1 MARTLTIK
9 RKWHLLSGIA
19 VSLKVI
25 LDDNVIGSLGNG
37 AESTWEISPGAHKLT
52 VYSIGTNVGTALI
65 PAGSNNV
72 AFLANNN
79 AVSGMK
85 TGWTLKP
92 IEAPVSNSAPISS
105 STTVTQQAKAGPSKA
120 EIYLDKILSLSGRGL
135 ENDPDAIQQ
144 LEDLKSQ
151 TQELISQEAASDPAW
166 FGIGWIHFFSLA
178 KHYME
183 DDYDTEEAK
192 DNIKMALT
200 YFDQEK
206 YANAWPKG
214 INGENEKAFHEKAL
228 IYDAYCKYCDEQYRE
243 AMNTLQ
249 DVTADTRTL
258 AIAGCCLVQIGIQE
272 QGDVYPPYQV
282 LSQWETLIQKSDSK
296 ITAEYEQELFR
307 IAYGY
312 FVLLTIKSREW
323 GEYRIPAEA
332 SDMVA
337 LIQRMEKFKTRLVN
351 EEEIDLVETHIQKCR
366 DYLAEL

>member
-105 STTVTQQAKAGPSKA
+105 STTVTQQAKAGSSKA

-192 DNIKMALT
+192 DNTNSQGQSVPGVSLQSMVS
-200 YFDQEK
+200 
-206 YANAWPKG
+206 G
-214 INGENEKAFHEKAL
+214 I
-228 IYDAYCKYCDEQYRE
+228 
-243 AMNTLQ
+243 
-249 DVTADTRTL
+249 
-258 AIAGCCLVQIGIQE
+258 
-272 QGDVYPPYQV
+272 
-282 LSQWETLIQKSDSK
+282 
-296 ITAEYEQELFR
+296 
-307 IAYGY
+307 
-312 FVLLTIKSREW
+312 
-323 GEYRIPAEA
+323 
-332 SDMVA
+332 
-337 LIQRMEKFKTRLVN
+337 
-351 EEEIDLVETHIQKCR
+351 
-366 DYLAEL
+366 